1 MKLSI
6 IVPVYNVEAFLN
18 KCVDSLLAQDLSK
31 EDYEVILV
39 DDGSTDSSGALCDT
53 LAAEHGNIRV
63 IHQQNRGLSGARN
76 AGIPG
81 ASGTYV
87 LFVDSDD
94 FLCPNVLGTL
104 VGLMESKELDIL
116 RFNYQNVNM
125 DGAVFEPNKYVKPFV
140 DYSDVVCDGET
151 FLNERLGYACYA
163 WQFLVK
169 ASILRKEGNGFKE
182 GIYFEDVEWTPRILL
197 QARRVASTDTL
208 VYNYLFRTGSIARN
222 KDAEK
227 KRKAIRDKM
236 TILEPRSPCPSSI
249 SSAVSSIRNG
259 KNTSGRSSGRWL
271 SRFRP
276 ITRRD
281 LPDGRSCWPTC
292 RLTWF
297 AVYTIASNESRVFP
311 GRPPT
316 RRRGVSR
323 LRHLPQADRGAVRFL
338 RPLSE
343 RR

>member
-6 IVPVYNVEAFLN
+6 IVPVYNVKAFLN
-18 KCVDSLLAQDLSK
+18 KCVDSLLAQDLPK
-31 EDYEVILV
+31 EDFEIILV
-39 DDGSTDSSGALCDT
+39 DDGSTDGSGKLCDS

-76 AGIPG
+76 AGIPV
-81 ASGTYV
+81 ASGDYI

-94 FLCPNVLGTL
+94 YLCPNVLGTL
-104 VGLMESKELDIL
+104 VGLAEEQDLDIL

-169 ASILRKEGNGFKE
+169 ASLLRQEGNGFME
-182 GIYFEDVEWTPRILL
+182 GIYFEDIEWTPRILL
-197 QARRVASTDTL
+197 QARRVASTDTV

-222 KDAEK
+222 TDHQK

-236 TILEPRSPCPSSI
+236 TILEGFAALKPQVKDDRWFRGMSSQI
-249 SSAVSSIRNG
+249 ALSVLD
-259 KNTSGRSSGRWL
+259 TVGRFFYPER
-271 SRFRP
+271 REY
-276 ITRRD
+276 IRD
-281 LPDGRSCWPTC
+281 LKQRVCFPLSTYHATKSAKRKIWLANVSPFLVC
-292 RLTWF
+292 RL
-297 AVYTIASNESRVFP
+297 YHRK
-311 GRPPT
+311 
-316 RRRGVSR
+316 
-323 LRHLPQADRGAVRFL
+323 
-338 RPLSE
+338 
-343 RR
+343 

>member
-6 IVPVYNVEAFLN
+6 IVPVYNVEAFLK

-63 IHQQNRGLSGARN
+63 IHQRNRGLSGARN
-76 AGIPG
+76 AGIPVT
-81 ASGTYV
+81 SGDYV

-104 VGLMESKELDIL
+104 VGLMESKALDIL

-169 ASILRKEGNGFKE
+169 ASLLQQEGNGFKE

-197 QARRVASTDTL
+197 QAQRVASTDII

-222 KDAEK
+222 TDHEK

-236 TILEPRSPCPSSI
+236 TILEGFAALRPQVKDVRWFRGMSSQIALSIFDIVGRFFYPERKEYIRALKRQVAFPLSTYHATKSSKRKILLANVSPYL
-249 SSAVSSIRNG
+249 V
-259 KNTSGRSSGRWL
+259 
-271 SRFRP
+271 
-276 ITRRD
+276 
-281 LPDGRSCWPTC
+281 C
-292 RLTWF
+292 RL
-297 AVYTIASNESRVFP
+297 YHRK
-311 GRPPT
+311 
-316 RRRGVSR
+316 
-323 LRHLPQADRGAVRFL
+323 
-338 RPLSE
+338 
-343 RR
+343 

>member
-6 IVPVYNVEAFLN
+6 IVPVYNVEAFLT
-18 KCVDSLLAQDLSK
+18 KCVDSLLAQDLPAD
-31 EDYEVILV
+31 DYEIIIV
-39 DDGSTDSSGALCDT
+39 DDGSTDGSGALADA
-53 LAAEHGNIRV
+53 LATEHGNIRV
-63 IHQQNRGLSGARN
+63 IHQRNRGLSGARN
-76 AGIPG
+76 AGIPV

-87 LFVDSDD
+87 MFVDSDD

-140 DYSDVVCDGET
+140 DYSDEVCDGET

-236 TILEPRSPCPSSI
+236 TILEGFAALRSQVKDDRWFRGMSSQI
-249 SSAVSSIRNG
+249 ALSIFDIVGRFFYPERKEYIRALKRQVAFPLSTYHATKSSKRKILLANVSPY
-259 KNTSGRSSGRWL
+259 L
-271 SRFRP
+271 V
-276 ITRRD
+276 
-281 LPDGRSCWPTC
+281 C
-292 RLTWF
+292 RL
-297 AVYTIASNESRVFP
+297 YHRK
-311 GRPPT
+311 
-316 RRRGVSR
+316 
-323 LRHLPQADRGAVRFL
+323 
-338 RPLSE
+338 
-343 RR
+343 

>member
-18 KCVDSLLAQDLSK
+18 KCVDSLLAQDLP
-31 EDYEVILV
+31 EDDFEIILV

-81 ASGTYV
+81 ASGDYV
-87 LFVDSDD
+87 MFVDSDD

-104 VGLMESKELDIL
+104 VGLMESKALDIL

-140 DYSDVVCDGET
+140 DYSDEVCDGEM

-236 TILEPRSPCPSSI
+236 TILE
-249 SSAVSSIRNG
+249 G
-259 KNTSGRSSGRWL
+259 
-271 SRFRP
+271 
-276 ITRRD
+276 
-281 LPDGRSCWPTC
+281 
-292 RLTWF
+292 F
-297 AVYTIASNESRVFP
+297 AA
-311 GRPPT
+311 
-316 RRRGVSR
+316 
-323 LRHLPQADRGAVRFL
+323 L
-338 RPLSE
+338 RPLVKDDRWFRGMSSQIALSIFDIVGRFFYPE
-343 RR
+343 RKEYIRALKRQVAFPLSTYHATKSSRRKIWLANVSPYLVCCLYHRK

>member
-6 IVPVYNVEAFLN
+6 IVPVYNVEAFLK
-18 KCVDSLLAQDLSK
+18 KCVDSLLDQDLSR
-31 EDYEVILV
+31 EDYEIVLV

-63 IHQQNRGLSGARN
+63 IHQRNRGLSGARN
-76 AGIPG
+76 AGIPV

-125 DGAVFEPNKYVKPFV
+125 EGAVFEPNKYVKPFV

-236 TILEPRSPCPSSI
+236 TILEGFAALRPQVKDDRWFRGMSSQIALSMFDIVGRFFYPERKDYIRALKRQVAFPLSTYHATKSSRRKILLANVSPYL
-249 SSAVSSIRNG
+249 V
-259 KNTSGRSSGRWL
+259 
-271 SRFRP
+271 
-276 ITRRD
+276 
-281 LPDGRSCWPTC
+281 C
-292 RLTWF
+292 RL
-297 AVYTIASNESRVFP
+297 YHRK
-311 GRPPT
+311 
-316 RRRGVSR
+316 
-323 LRHLPQADRGAVRFL
+323 
-338 RPLSE
+338 
-343 RR
+343 

>member
-18 KCVDSLLAQDLSK
+18 KCVDSLLAQDLPAD
-31 EDYEVILV
+31 EYEVIIV

-53 LAAEHGNIRV
+53 LAAEYGHIRV
-63 IHQQNRGLSGARN
+63 IHQRNRGLSGARN
-76 AGIPG
+76 AGIPV

-125 DGAVFEPNKYVKPFV
+125 EGAVFEPNKYVKPFV

-169 ASILRKEGNGFKE
+169 ASILRQEGNGFKE

-236 TILEPRSPCPSSI
+236 TILEGFAALRPQVKDDRWFRGMSSQIALSIFDIVGRFFYPERKEYIRALKRQVAFPLSTYHATKSSRRKILLANVSPYL
-249 SSAVSSIRNG
+249 V
-259 KNTSGRSSGRWL
+259 
-271 SRFRP
+271 
-276 ITRRD
+276 
-281 LPDGRSCWPTC
+281 C
-292 RLTWF
+292 RL
-297 AVYTIASNESRVFP
+297 YHRK
-311 GRPPT
+311 
-316 RRRGVSR
+316 
-323 LRHLPQADRGAVRFL
+323 
-338 RPLSE
+338 
-343 RR
+343 

>member
-76 AGIPG
+76 AGIPV

-104 VGLMESKELDIL
+104 VGLMEAKELDIL

-169 ASILRKEGNGFKE
+169 ASILRQEGNGFKE

-197 QARRVASTDTL
+197 QALRVASTDTL

-236 TILEPRSPCPSSI
+236 TILEGFAALKPQVKDDRWFRGMSSQIALSIFDIVGRFFYPERKEYIRALKRQVAFPLSTYHATKSSRRKILLANVSPYL
-249 SSAVSSIRNG
+249 V
-259 KNTSGRSSGRWL
+259 
-271 SRFRP
+271 
-276 ITRRD
+276 
-281 LPDGRSCWPTC
+281 C
-292 RLTWF
+292 RL
-297 AVYTIASNESRVFP
+297 YHRK
-311 GRPPT
+311 
-316 RRRGVSR
+316 
-323 LRHLPQADRGAVRFL
+323 
-338 RPLSE
+338 
-343 RR
+343 

>member
-6 IVPVYNVEAFLN
+6 IVPVYNVEAFLT
-18 KCVDSLLAQDLSK
+18 KCVDSLLAQDLPAD
-31 EDYEVILV
+31 DYEIIIV
-39 DDGSTDSSGALCDT
+39 DDGSTDGSGALADA

-63 IHQQNRGLSGARN
+63 IHQRNRGLSGARN
-76 AGIPG
+76 AGIPV

-87 LFVDSDD
+87 MFVDSDD
-94 FLCPNVLGTL
+94 FLCPNVLRTL
-104 VGLMESKELDIL
+104 VGLMESMELDIL

-169 ASILRKEGNGFKE
+169 ASILQQEGNGFKE
-182 GIYFEDVEWTPRILL
+182 GVYFEDVEWTPRILL

-222 KDAEK
+222 TDHEK

-236 TILEPRSPCPSSI
+236 TILEGFAALRSQVKDDRWFRGMSSQI
-249 SSAVSSIRNG
+249 ALSIFDIVGRFFYPERKEYIRALKRQVAFPLSTYHTTKSSKRKILLANVSPY
-259 KNTSGRSSGRWL
+259 L
-271 SRFRP
+271 V
-276 ITRRD
+276 
-281 LPDGRSCWPTC
+281 C
-292 RLTWF
+292 RL
-297 AVYTIASNESRVFP
+297 YHRK
-311 GRPPT
+311 
-316 RRRGVSR
+316 
-323 LRHLPQADRGAVRFL
+323 
-338 RPLSE
+338 
-343 RR
+343 

>member
-6 IVPVYNVEAFLN
+6 IVPVYNVEAFLT
-18 KCVDSLLAQDLSK
+18 KCVDSLLAQDLPAD
-31 EDYEVILV
+31 DYEIIIV
-39 DDGSTDSSGALCDT
+39 DDGSTDGSGALADA

-63 IHQQNRGLSGARN
+63 IHQRNRGLSGARN
-76 AGIPG
+76 AGIPV

-87 LFVDSDD
+87 MFVDSDD

-169 ASILRKEGNGFKE
+169 ASILQQEGNGFKE

-236 TILEPRSPCPSSI
+236 TILEGFAALRSQVKDDRWFRGMSSQI
-249 SSAVSSIRNG
+249 ALSIFDIVGRFFYPERKEYIRALKRQVAFPLSTYHATKSSKRKILLANVSPY
-259 KNTSGRSSGRWL
+259 L
-271 SRFRP
+271 V
-276 ITRRD
+276 
-281 LPDGRSCWPTC
+281 C
-292 RLTWF
+292 RL
-297 AVYTIASNESRVFP
+297 YHRK
-311 GRPPT
+311 
-316 RRRGVSR
+316 
-323 LRHLPQADRGAVRFL
+323 
-338 RPLSE
+338 
-343 RR
+343 

>member
-169 ASILRKEGNGFKE
+169 ASILRQEGNGFKE

-197 QARRVASTDTL
+197 QALRVASTDTL

-236 TILEPRSPCPSSI
+236 TILEGFAALRSQVKDDRWFRGMSSQI
-249 SSAVSSIRNG
+249 ALSIFDIVGRFFYPERKEYIRALKRQVAFPLSTYHATKSSKRKILLANVSPY
-259 KNTSGRSSGRWL
+259 L
-271 SRFRP
+271 V
-276 ITRRD
+276 
-281 LPDGRSCWPTC
+281 C
-292 RLTWF
+292 RL
-297 AVYTIASNESRVFP
+297 YHRK
-311 GRPPT
+311 
-316 RRRGVSR
+316 
-323 LRHLPQADRGAVRFL
+323 
-338 RPLSE
+338 
-343 RR
+343 

>member
-76 AGIPG
+76 AGIPV

-169 ASILRKEGNGFKE
+169 ASILRQEGNGFKE

-197 QARRVASTDTL
+197 QALRVASTDTL

-236 TILEPRSPCPSSI
+236 TILEGFAALKPQVKDDRWFRGMSSQIALSIFDIVGRFFYPERKEYIRALKRQVAFPLSTYHATKSSRRKILLANVSPYL
-249 SSAVSSIRNG
+249 V
-259 KNTSGRSSGRWL
+259 
-271 SRFRP
+271 
-276 ITRRD
+276 
-281 LPDGRSCWPTC
+281 C
-292 RLTWF
+292 RL
-297 AVYTIASNESRVFP
+297 YHRK
-311 GRPPT
+311 
-316 RRRGVSR
+316 
-323 LRHLPQADRGAVRFL
+323 
-338 RPLSE
+338 
-343 RR
+343 

>member
-18 KCVDSLLAQDLSK
+18 KCVDSLLSQDLPAD
-31 EDYEVILV
+31 EYEIIIV

-53 LAAEHGNIRV
+53 FAAEHGNIRV

-76 AGIPG
+76 AGIPV
-81 ASGTYV
+81 ASGDYV
-87 LFVDSDD
+87 MFVDSDD

-140 DYSDVVCDGET
+140 DYSDEVCDGET

-169 ASILRKEGNGFKE
+169 ASILRQEGNGFKE

-236 TILEPRSPCPSSI
+236 TILEGFAALKPQ
-249 SSAVSSIRNG
+249 V
-259 KNTSGRSSGRWL
+259 KDGRWFRGMSSQIAL
-271 SRFRP
+271 SIFDIVGRFFYPERKDYIRALKRQVAFP
-276 ITRRD
+276 LSTYHATKSSKRKI
-281 LPDGRSCWPTC
+281 LLANVSPYLVC
-292 RLTWF
+292 RL
-297 AVYTIASNESRVFP
+297 YHRK
-311 GRPPT
+311 
-316 RRRGVSR
+316 
-323 LRHLPQADRGAVRFL
+323 
-338 RPLSE
+338 
-343 RR
+343 

>member
-63 IHQQNRGLSGARN
+63 IHQRNRGLSGARN

-125 DGAVFEPNKYVKPFV
+125 EGAVFEPNKYVKPFV

-236 TILEPRSPCPSSI
+236 TILEGFAALKPQVKDDRWFRGMSSQIALSIFDIVGRFFYPERKEYIRALKRQVAFPLSTYHATKSSRRKILLANVSPYL
-249 SSAVSSIRNG
+249 V
-259 KNTSGRSSGRWL
+259 
-271 SRFRP
+271 
-276 ITRRD
+276 
-281 LPDGRSCWPTC
+281 C
-292 RLTWF
+292 RL
-297 AVYTIASNESRVFP
+297 YHRK
-311 GRPPT
+311 
-316 RRRGVSR
+316 
-323 LRHLPQADRGAVRFL
+323 
-338 RPLSE
+338 
-343 RR
+343 

>member
-6 IVPVYNVEAFLN
+6 IVPVYNVKAFLN
-18 KCVDSLLAQDLSK
+18 KCVDSLLAQDLPK
-31 EDYEVILV
+31 EDFEIILV
-39 DDGSTDSSGALCDT
+39 DDGSTDGSGKLCDS

-76 AGIPG
+76 AGIPV
-81 ASGTYV
+81 ASGDYI

-94 FLCPNVLGTL
+94 YLCPNVLGTL
-104 VGLMESKELDIL
+104 VGLAEEQDLDIL

-151 FLNERLGYACYA
+151 FLNERFGYACYA

-169 ASILRKEGNGFKE
+169 ASLLRQEGNGFME

-197 QARRVASTDTL
+197 QARRVASTDTV

-222 KDAEK
+222 TDHQK

-236 TILEPRSPCPSSI
+236 TILEGFAALKPQVKDDRWFRGMSSQI
-249 SSAVSSIRNG
+249 ALSVLD
-259 KNTSGRSSGRWL
+259 TVGRFFYPER
-271 SRFRP
+271 REY
-276 ITRRD
+276 IRD
-281 LPDGRSCWPTC
+281 LKQRVCFPLSTYHATKSAKRKIWLANVSPFLVC
-292 RLTWF
+292 RL
-297 AVYTIASNESRVFP
+297 YHRK
-311 GRPPT
+311 
-316 RRRGVSR
+316 
-323 LRHLPQADRGAVRFL
+323 
-338 RPLSE
+338 
-343 RR
+343 